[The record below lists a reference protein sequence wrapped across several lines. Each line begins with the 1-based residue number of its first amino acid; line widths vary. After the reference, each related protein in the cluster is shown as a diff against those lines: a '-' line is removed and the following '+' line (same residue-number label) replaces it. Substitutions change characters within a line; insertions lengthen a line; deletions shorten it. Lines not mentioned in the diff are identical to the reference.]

1 MLNDSRAV
9 VLSRRAVLKGAS
21 VLIAAPATPSFG
33 SAEQRAI
40 INDAS
45 RLNPTPVAVHLAV
58 RWDSEAEFIARLRT
72 ELKTAAGAKRPFAV
86 AVARHSM
93 GGQSIPRNGTAIT
106 VTGGSCEIDSSQM
119 TFRASAGTT
128 WRDVI
133 ATLDKAGFSPAVMQ
147 SNNDFGVSSTFCVN
161 AHGWPVPY
169 GPFGSTVRAISLMM
183 ADGSILRCS
192 AEENSELFGLAMG
205 GYGLFG
211 VVLDVEAA
219 MVPNVLLKPTFEK
232 MPSRDFAQRFLTV
245 VDDQHV
251 KMAYGRMS
259 VASRGFLEEALLC
272 SFRPLP
278 TPAKGLPLAT
288 SKGSLTAV
296 SRDIYRAQIGSEV
309 AKRARW
315 FVETKVGTLEASAA
329 TRNSLMNEPV
339 VNLADWD
346 RSRTDILHEY
356 FVAPERFPEFVGA
369 CQDIIPSS
377 GLEFLN
383 VTLRYLEADQQSVLA
398 YARERRIAAVM
409 SFSQSVTPDGERK
422 MLAMTEA
429 LIDRVIGLGGS
440 FYLPYRLH
448 ARHDQV
454 RAAYPRFD
462 QFVERKKHYDPGLL
476 FRNLMW
482 GTYVDA

>member
-1 MLNDSRAV
+1 
-9 VLSRRAVLKGAS
+9 
-21 VLIAAPATPSFG
+21 
-33 SAEQRAI
+33 
-40 INDAS
+40 
-45 RLNPTPVAVHLAV
+45 
-58 RWDSEAEFIARLRT
+58 
-72 ELKTAAGAKRPFAV
+72 
-86 AVARHSM
+86 
-93 GGQSIPRNGTAIT
+93 
-106 VTGGSCEIDSSQM
+106 
-119 TFRASAGTT
+119 
-128 WRDVI
+128 
-133 ATLDKAGFSPAVMQ
+133 
-147 SNNDFGVSSTFCVN
+147 
-161 AHGWPVPY
+161 
-169 GPFGSTVRAISLMM
+169 
-183 ADGSILRCS
+183 
-192 AEENSELFGLAMG
+192 
-205 GYGLFG
+205 
-211 VVLDVEAA
+211 
-219 MVPNVLLKPTFEK
+219 
-232 MPSRDFAQRFLTV
+232 
-245 VDDQHV
+245 
-251 KMAYGRMS
+251 
-259 VASRGFLEEALLC
+259 
-272 SFRPLP
+272 
-278 TPAKGLPLAT
+278 LPLAT

-383 VTLRYLEADQQSVLA
+383 ATLRYLEADQQSVLA

-429 LIDRVIGLGGS
+429 LIDRVVGLGGS

-454 RAAYPRFD
+454 RAAYPCFD